1 MRSNSLTLTFLKSTL
16 PPVKISEI
24 NSSFSPADDKQLD
37 SFQLRMPSQLILVS
51 SKRTQFSVYTWG
63 ILISYSHRIV
73 NPNED
78 ISEASHLGGRLWK

>member
-1 MRSNSLTLTFLKSTL
+1 
-16 PPVKISEI
+16 
-24 NSSFSPADDKQLD
+24 
-37 SFQLRMPSQLILVS
+37 MPSQLILVS